1 MAKLLLLIFGVFIFV
16 NSQAQTFPTILEKHN
31 SEKITD
37 VFHKGNFQVT
47 NNPIRVKRYEFSA
60 PEPLIIISP
69 KEAGVYPVL
78 LFIHGTMLSN
88 EDYSLFFNY
97 IASHGFIVVAPKL
110 FRLFPPKLPSQQD
123 EIDMAA
129 SVANWMPLYLQV
141 VLQRY
146 VTGVEGDLEKLAIS
160 GHSRGGKSAFALA
173 LGFSNIKLDVTFS
186 ALIGVDPVAG
196 RSVDDRTLPHVLTYK
211 PNSFNLSIPVTV
223 IGSGLGNHTISCAPN
238 HVSHQQFYDECKEN
252 SSHFVI
258 TKYGHMDMLNEFRLS
273 PIAVTM
279 SLMCAQSFRPKAT
292 MRRTLGG
299 IMVAFLNAYF
309 RDDGRQYYAIIANRS
324 LAPTNLFAEKKGF
337 NFGFATTYAQL

>member
-1 MAKLLLLIFGVFIFV
+1 
-16 NSQAQTFPTILEKHN
+16 
-31 SEKITD
+31 
-37 VFHKGNFQVT
+37 
-47 NNPIRVKRYEFSA
+47 
-60 PEPLIIISP
+60 
-69 KEAGVYPVL
+69 
-78 LFIHGTMLSN
+78 MLSN
-88 EDYSLFFNY
+88 EDYSVFFNY

-129 SVANWMPLYLQV
+129 SVANWMPLYLQG

-146 VTGVEGDLEKLAIS
+146 VTGVEGDLEKLTIS

-196 RSVDDRTLPHVLTYK
+196 RSVNDRTLPHVLTYK

-223 IGSGLGNHTISCAPN
+223 IGSGLGNHTISYAPN
-238 HVSHQQFYDECKEN
+238 YVSHQQFYDECKEN
-252 SSHFVI
+252 LLHFVI
-258 TKYGHMDMLNEFRLS
+258 TN
-273 PIAVTM
+273 
-279 SLMCAQSFRPKAT
+279 FRPKAT

-309 RDDGRQYYAIIANRS
+309 RDDGRQYYAIIANTS